1 MGWAALVLFAFA
13 AALLWLAWQT
23 NIAQTSADD
32 RLGSAIYA
40 VLGVA
45 CLVASVL
52 LWGLWV
58 SFG

>member
-40 VLGVA
+40 VLGAA
-45 CLVASVL
+45 CLLLSVL
-52 LWGLWV
+52 LWGLWL